1 MNIITK
7 LDIARNVRH
16 GALLS
21 EVRRAMDAFDIEC
34 SENDSAGA
42 SLSLGELPRRVV
54 TAAVGVNIAPGET
67 IPIRRWRPA
76 LPVRVQWAY
85 HPVDVGKALFVYE
98 NHLSMR

>member
-34 SENDSAGA
+34 SENDSARA
-42 SLSLGELPRRVV
+42 LLSLGELPRRVV
-54 TAAVGVNIAPGET
+54 TAAVGVEYRAG
-67 IPIRRWRPA
+67 
-76 LPVRVQWAY
+76 
-85 HPVDVGKALFVYE
+85 
-98 NHLSMR
+98 